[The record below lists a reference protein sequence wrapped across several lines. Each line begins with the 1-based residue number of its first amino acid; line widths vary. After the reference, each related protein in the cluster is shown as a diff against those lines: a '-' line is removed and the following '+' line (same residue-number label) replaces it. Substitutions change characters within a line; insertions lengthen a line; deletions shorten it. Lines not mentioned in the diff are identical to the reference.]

1 MGRHGRARVD
11 GGGCS
16 AFCTAEC
23 GAMKIQLSV
32 ARRMEIAGLWCERK
46 EGIEGIEVG
55 EVGRYDMDDCQAFSM
70 EVVKAEA

>member
-1 MGRHGRARVD
+1 
-11 GGGCS
+11 
-16 AFCTAEC
+16 
-23 GAMKIQLSV
+23 MKIQLSV